1 MIVLGVCVGKCG
13 LFFEK
18 KRGENTREKRGGG
31 ATGEPADGGVW
42 LFCVES

>member
-1 MIVLGVCVGKCG
+1 MYAFCVMIVLGVCVGKCG

-31 ATGEPADGGVW
+31 SDGGA
-42 LFCVES
+42 S